1 MKLATILLASV
12 AADER
17 FFSTDAYP
25 SEETLALV
33 DSWWYSGANVPANQM
48 KKMKSTVPK
57 FFDAYFPGRDV
68 AERFSQKWE
77 KLQNDMESAA
87 EDCTFALK
95 GANGRNRRST
105 GTEER
110 FMNAFV
116 QGDYAPNN
124 AKTDFWAV
132 ADGHARWIVKQVQES
147 CPGKAQRLLRRVD
160 RLRFVMNWRYC
171 KNYKDLPVL
180 TPETKDQDPVG
191 FCWWSLY
198 NWKGDVKRHPRES
211 MKTMQEGGIYS
222 INGEQ

>member
-1 MKLATILLASV
+1 MKLATILIASV

-17 FFSTDAYP
+17 FFSTDVYP
-25 SEETLALV
+25 SEETLALI
-33 DSWWYSGANVPANQM
+33 DSWWYNGPNVPANQM

-57 FFDAYFPGRDV
+57 FFDAYFPGRPV
-68 AERFSQKWE
+68 AKKFSDNWA

-87 EDCTFALK
+87 EDCTFSSK
-95 GANGRNRRST
+95 GANKRDRRST

-110 FMNAFV
+110 FMNAYV
-116 QGDYAPNN
+116 QDDYAANN
-124 AKTDFWAV
+124 AKRDFWAV

-198 NWKGDVKRHPRES
+198 NWRGDVKSHPRES

>member
-1 MKLATILLASV
+1 MGSKEPIRFRKNYKMKLATILLASV

-25 SEETLALV
+25 SEETLELV
-33 DSWWYSGANVPANQM
+33 DSWWYSGPNVPANQM

-68 AERFSQKWE
+68 VGAFSQKWE

-95 GANGRNRRST
+95 GANGRKRRST

-124 AKTDFWAV
+124 AKSDFWAV
-132 ADGHARWIVKQVQES
+132 ADG
-147 CPGKAQRLLRRVD
+147 
-160 RLRFVMNWRYC
+160 
-171 KNYKDLPVL
+171 
-180 TPETKDQDPVG
+180 
-191 FCWWSLY
+191 
-198 NWKGDVKRHPRES
+198 
-211 MKTMQEGGIYS
+211 
-222 INGEQ
+222 